1 MINLTQMSR
10 TAMSFLKTL
19 GVAAALLL
27 CVFTESAS
35 AQPGQNPSGQNPQT
49 NYADSL
55 RLLRM
60 ESEALAKILSALE
73 SIDTARQN
81 ELIQW
86 IITDRNIRSR
96 VISALRKQGRNISP
110 NSVAELT
117 VTQKPPTSFDEE
129 RQLLRLVI
137 ESVGVYGEANI
148 KRLLGENLYAT
159 ITSRN
164 YEHTLVS
171 TAPVQERVQFVAVDA
186 SLFGG
191 SILFKSGFGF
201 ALTVGNDYLGYPFW
215 LPGTLGTYGLLRRGT
230 TDFMLGLE
238 WPLKEAGVSE
248 FAISGGFSVKN
259 RKLMGTQAFGARI
272 EQDLGLLEEQSGKLH
287 FGAELFNAFTPN
299 LSTFPLLARQ
309 ERYATEDRFG
319 GNRNISIDSL
329 YYIGLSTHG
338 YVSYRLPESILR
350 GAYVQVGGGTH
361 RINAVTVGSPVRD
374 SIGAFNSREELHQ
387 AKQYSYFD
395 PFVKIGYV
403 RSGDAGD
410 EYGVSLQYCNTLLA
424 EGFIK
429 LFPWLQLE
437 AKYSAVIG
445 RDARKWEWKDYVMVS
460 PRLTL
465 NF

>member
-1 MINLTQMSR
+1 MS
-10 TAMSFLKTL
+10 LYKKTL
-19 GVAAALLL
+19 GVVAALLV
-27 CVFTESAS
+27 CGSVQTAV
-35 AQPGQNPSGQNPQT
+35 AQPGQNPGQNPQT

-60 ESEALAKILSALE
+60 ENEALSRILGALE

-137 ESVGVYGEANI
+137 EQVGVYGEANI
-148 KRLLGENLYAT
+148 KRLLGESLYGT

-164 YEHTLVS
+164 YEHALIS
-171 TAPVQERVQFVAVDA
+171 TAPMQERVQFVAVDA

-191 SILFKSGFGF
+191 SIIFKSGFGF
-201 ALTVGNDYLGYPFW
+201 ALKVGNDYLGYPFW
-215 LPGTLGTYGLLRRGT
+215 LPGTMGTYGLLRRGT
-230 TDFMLGLE
+230 TDFKIGLE
-238 WPLKEAGVSE
+238 WPLKESGISP
-248 FAISGGFSVKN
+248 FSISGGFSVKE
-259 RKLMGTQAFGARI
+259 RKLMGTQAFGAQI
-272 EQDLGLLEEQSGKLH
+272 EQDLGLLDEQSGKLH

-299 LSTFPLLARQ
+299 LNTFPMQALAQRYISAGRDDAFGTRR
-309 ERYATEDRFG
+309 ER
-319 GNRNISIDSL
+319 DSL

-361 RINAVTVGSPVRD
+361 RINAVTVGAPN
-374 SIGAFNSREELHQ
+374 NSDDARREELHQ
-387 AKQYSYFD
+387 AKQFSYFD
-395 PFVKIGYV
+395 PYVKLGYV

-410 EYGVSLQYCNTLLA
+410 EYGVSVQYCNTLLA
-424 EGFIK
+424 HGFIK

-437 AKYSAVIG
+437 AKYSAVVG
-445 RDARKWEWKDYVMVS
+445 RDVRPWEWKDYVMVS
-460 PRLTL
+460 PRLML

>member
-1 MINLTQMSR
+1 MTHKFTFSM
-10 TAMSFLKTL
+10 TAMSFYQKTL
-19 GVAAALLL
+19 GVVAALLFCGL
-27 CVFTESAS
+27 SQTAV
-35 AQPGQNPSGQNPQT
+35 AQPGQNPGQNPQT

-60 ESEALAKILSALE
+60 ENEALTRILGALE

-86 IITDRNIRSR
+86 IITDRSIRSR

-117 VTQKPPTSFDEE
+117 VTQKPPTSFEE
-129 RQLLRLVI
+129 DRQLLRLVI
-137 ESVGVYGEANI
+137 ESIGIYGEANI
-148 KRLLGENLYAT
+148 KRLLGESLYQT
-159 ITSRN
+159 IVDRT
-164 YEHTLVS
+164 YEHTLIS
-171 TAPVQERVQFVAVDA
+171 SAPAQEKIQFVYMDA

-191 SILFKSGFGF
+191 SIIFKSGFGF
-201 ALTVGNDYLGYPFW
+201 ALKVGNDYLGYPFW
-215 LPGTLGTYGLLRRGT
+215 LPGTMGTYGLLRRGT
-230 TDFMLGLE
+230 TDFKIGLE
-238 WPLKEAGVSE
+238 WPLKESGISP
-248 FAISGGFSVKN
+248 FNISGGFSVKE
-259 RKLMGTQAFGARI
+259 RKLMGTQAFGAQI
-272 EQDLGLLEEQSGKLH
+272 EQEIGLLEEQSGKLH

-299 LSTFPLLARQ
+299 LNTFPPQARDRRFISAGRPDAFGTSR
-309 ERYATEDRFG
+309 ER
-319 GNRNISIDSL
+319 DSL
-329 YYIGLSTHG
+329 FYIGLSTHG
-338 YVSYRLPESILR
+338 YVSYRLPESMLK

-361 RINAVTVGSPVRD
+361 RINAVTVGAPRSSD
-374 SIGAFNSREELHQ
+374 IGTSEELHQ

-410 EYGVSLQYCNTLLA
+410 EYGVSVQYCNTLLA
-424 EGFIK
+424 HGFIK

-437 AKYSAVIG
+437 AKYSAVVG

-460 PRLTL
+460 PRLML

>member
-1 MINLTQMSR
+1 MTHKLTLSM
-10 TAMSFLKTL
+10 TAMSFYQKTL
-19 GVAAALLL
+19 GVMAALLF
-27 CVFTESAS
+27 CGIAQTAAV
-35 AQPGQNPSGQNPQT
+35 AQPGQNPGQNPQT

-55 RLLRM
+55 RVLRM
-60 ESEALAKILSALE
+60 ENEALAKILGALE

-86 IITDRNIRSR
+86 IITDRSIRSR

-137 ESVGVYGEANI
+137 EQVGVYGEANI
-148 KRLLGENLYAT
+148 KRLLGESLYGT
-159 ITSRN
+159 ITNRN
-164 YEHTLVS
+164 YEHTLIS
-171 TAPVQERVQFVAVDA
+171 SAPSQEKIQFVYMDA

-191 SILFKSGFGF
+191 SIIFKSGFGF
-201 ALTVGNDYLGYPFW
+201 ALKVGNDYLGYPFW
-215 LPGTLGTYGLLRRGT
+215 LPGTMGTYGLLRRGT
-230 TDFMLGLE
+230 TDFKIGLE
-238 WPLKEAGVSE
+238 WPLKESGISP
-248 FAISGGFSVKN
+248 FNISGGFSVKE
-259 RKLMGTQAFGARI
+259 RKLMGTQAFGAQI

-299 LSTFPLLARQ
+299 LSSFPPQARAQ
-309 ERYATEDRFG
+309 RYISAGRPDAL
-319 GNRNISIDSL
+319 GNRNERDSL

-338 YVSYRLPESILR
+338 YVSYRLPETMLK

-361 RINAVTVGSPVRD
+361 RINAVTVGAPRN
-374 SIGAFNSREELHQ
+374 IEENQREELHQ
-387 AKQYSYFD
+387 AAQYSYFD
-395 PFVKIGYV
+395 PFIKLGYV

-410 EYGVSLQYCNTLLA
+410 EYGMSLQYCNTLLA
-424 EGFIK
+424 HGFIK

-445 RDARKWEWKDYVMVS
+445 RDARKWEWKDYVMVT
-460 PRLTL
+460 PRLML

>member
-1 MINLTQMSR
+1 
-10 TAMSFLKTL
+10 MSFMKTL
-19 GVAAALLL
+19 GVVAALLL
-27 CVFTESAS
+27 CGLVQTAS
-35 AQPGQNPSGQNPQT
+35 AQPGQNPGQNPQT

-60 ESEALAKILSALE
+60 ENEALSKILSALE

-86 IITDRNIRSR
+86 IITDRNVRSR

-159 ITSRN
+159 IVSRN

-171 TAPVQERVQFVAVDA
+171 TAPMQERVQFVAVDA

-191 SILFKSGFGF
+191 SIIFKSGFGF
-201 ALTVGNDYLGYPFW
+201 ALKVGNDYLGYPFW
-215 LPGTLGTYGLLRRGT
+215 LPGTMGTYGLLRRGT
-230 TDFMLGLE
+230 TDFKLGLE
-238 WPLKEAGVSE
+238 WPLKESGISP
-248 FAISGGFSVKN
+248 FAISGGFSVRE
-259 RKLMGTQAFGARI
+259 RKLMGTQAFGAQI

-287 FGAELFNAFTPN
+287 FGAELFNAFTPTLN
-299 LSTFPLLARQ
+299 TFPLMAREKQ
-309 ERYATEDRFG
+309 FRTIRSGDPEDPNYAYTNPRD
-319 GNRNISIDSL
+319 IDSL
-329 YYIGLSTHG
+329 YYIALSTHG
-338 YVSYRLPESILR
+338 YVSYRLPESALK
-350 GAYVQVGGGTH
+350 GAFVQLGGGMH
-361 RINAVTVGSPVRD
+361 RINAVTVGIRNGGV
-374 SIGAFNSREELHQ
+374 AQQEELNQ
-387 AKQYSYFD
+387 AKQFSYFD
-395 PFVKIGYV
+395 PYVKIGYI

-424 EGFIK
+424 QGFIK

-437 AKYSAVIG
+437 AKYSAVVG
-445 RDARKWEWKDYVMVS
+445 RDVRPWEWKDYVMVT
-460 PRLTL
+460 PRLML